1 MNKPRKHINQNNN
14 KGEARRGKASSTK
27 TNKAEVK
34 QSTKP
39 TPSKP
44 STAKTNKPKTTKTN
58 QRGSGGVPQ
67 QSRQPRKLNKGL
79 AAWNTA
85 RSYISKENR
94 KNGRKF
100 NRVELDALTKGFL
113 LEQYGR
119 NDFDYTDLDSF
130 LRKDVPS
137 FYDNLLLLDQ
147 SALYPT
153 QFYLM
158 DQKLQMDMPR
168 SMDIVI
174 NAGPLGVLSF
184 NMASYDYHGSGLAE
198 IVESVRDILFPTGKT
213 VSLDDMNGFFDGFL
227 RPKVAGQTK
236 KKKKGEELGDKVSP
250 DILADPS
257 KLSEYYVEWVL
268 FLYDEYVEEGKPFV
282 DTAEFPIPEVGFR
295 PSDLFKRRHKGKG
308 KEKLKKLAERIKTA
322 KTPGAK
328 ITAPAKP
335 VKSIPTVSKPDP
347 AIKKL
352 AAENKKLKA
361 QLNKQSSEI
370 SELKAM
376 MATLIKQ
383 QAETSR
389 QQAELISALKPKKSR
404 KK

>member
-1 MNKPRKHINQNNN
+1 MTKPKKHIPNNSR
-14 KGEARRGKASSTK
+14 KGEARRGEASS
-27 TNKAEVK
+27 NKSNKGAAK
-34 QSTKP
+34 QTTQPKLTISN
-39 TPSKP
+39 P
-44 STAKTNKPKTTKTN
+44 STPKQPKPKTTGTN
-58 QRGSGGVPQ
+58 PKPKQQPQ
-67 QSRQPRKLNKGL
+67 AKRKLNSGL

-85 RSYISKENR
+85 RSYIAKENR

-113 LEQYGR
+113 LEQYGK
-119 NDFDYTDLDSF
+119 NSFDYTDLDSF

-137 FYDNLLLLDQ
+137 FYDNLLLLNQ

-153 QFYLM
+153 QFYMM

-184 NMASYDYHGSGLAE
+184 NMASYDYHGSGLAGV
-198 IVESVRDILFPTGKT
+198 VESVRDILFPTGKT

-227 RPKVAGQTK
+227 RPKIAGPTK
-236 KKKKGEELGDKVSP
+236 KKKKGDELGDKVSP
-250 DILADPS
+250 EILADPS
-257 KLSEYYVEWVL
+257 KLGEYYVEWVL

-282 DTAEFPIPEVGFR
+282 DTGEFPIPEVGFR

-308 KEKLKKLAERIKTA
+308 KEKLKKLAERIKKA
-322 KTPGAK
+322 KTPGVK
-328 ITAPAKP
+328 ITEPAKP
-335 VKSIPTVSKPDP
+335 VKSKPVVSKPDP

-361 QLNKQSSEI
+361 QLNKQSGEI

-376 MATLIKQ
+376 MATMIKQ
-383 QAETSR
+383 QAD
-389 QQAELISALKPKKSR
+389 LIAALTPQKKTR